1 MSEYPDWLEIR
12 RGQAPLLVSLPHT
25 GIDIPDEFQP
35 SLVSLWRA
43 RKDCDW
49 WIEKLYDFATAL
61 DATIVR
67 TRISRTVIDVN
78 RDPAG
83 VSLYPGQF
91 TTGLCPATTFDNEPL
106 YKDGKGPDE
115 TEIARRRALYF
126 DPYHAAL
133 KVEIDR
139 LRQSCRAIALYDC
152 HSIRSIIPDLF
163 EGTLPHFNI
172 GTNEGKSCD
181 TGLAE
186 RIAALCAASGLTHVV
201 NGRFKGGY
209 ITRQYGHP
217 NQGVHAVQMELACR
231 AYIDEPLGPVDES
244 NWPTPYS
251 EDYVAPVRATLTT
264 ILETCREF
272 ARAQS

>member
-1 MSEYPDWLEIR
+1 MSTSDWLEIK
-12 RGQAPLLVSLPHT
+12 RGQAPLLVSIPHT
-25 GIDIPDEFQP
+25 GIDIPEAFQ
-35 SLVSLWRA
+35 SGLVSLWRA

-49 WIEKLYDFATAL
+49 WIETLYDFVREL

-106 YKDGKGPDE
+106 YQDGAAPDA

-133 KVEIDR
+133 KAEIAR
-139 LRQSCRAIALYDC
+139 LRALHPSIALYDC
-152 HSIRSIIPDLF
+152 HSIRSIIPALF

-172 GTNEGKSCD
+172 GTNEGRSCASALTD
-181 TGLAE
+181 K
-186 RIAALCAASGLTHVV
+186 IAALCAGSGLSSVV
-201 NGRFKGGY
+201 NGRFKGGF
-209 ITRQYGHP
+209 ITREYGNP
-217 NQGVHAVQMELACR
+217 DAGVHAVQMELGCR

-244 NWPTPYS
+244 NWPTPY
-251 EDYVAPVRATLTT
+251 DAAYAAPVRAVLID
-264 ILETCREF
+264 ILKSCRDF
-272 ARAQS
+272 ALAR

>member
-1 MSEYPDWLEIR
+1 MSTSDWLEIK
-12 RGQAPLLVSLPHT
+12 RGQAPLLVSIPHT
-25 GIDIPDEFQP
+25 GIDIPHEFQ
-35 SLVSLWRA
+35 SGLVSLWRA

-49 WIEKLYDFATAL
+49 WIETLYDFASDL

-106 YKDGKGPDE
+106 YHEGAAPDAP
-115 TEIARRRALYF
+115 EIARRRAVYF

-133 KVEIDR
+133 KAEIAR
-139 LRQSCRAIALYDC
+139 LRTLHPAITLYDC
-152 HSIRSIIPDLF
+152 HSIRSVIPALF

-172 GTNEGKSCD
+172 GTNEGRSCAPAL
-181 TGLAE
+181 TE
-186 RIAALCAASGLTHVV
+186 KIADLCAASGLSSVV
-201 NGRFKGGY
+201 NGRFKGGF
-209 ITRQYGHP
+209 ITREYGRP
-217 NQGVHAVQMELACR
+217 DAGVHAVQMELGCR

-244 NWPTPYS
+244 NWPTPY
-251 EDYVAPVRATLTT
+251 DAAYAVPVRAVLID
-264 ILETCREF
+264 ILKTCRDF
-272 ARAQS
+272 ALAR